1 MDSEPTDAMAER
13 YNIDLDAGSDWSQE
27 FLYQDPDGTPI
38 DLTGGSASLVIRR
51 AIPGSDAALT
61 LTSPSG
67 GLTIT
72 PEDGSI
78 LIEITRT
85 QSAALSGRYVYEL
98 HYTSAGDKR
107 ERLIE
112 GSVNVNPLL

>member
-1 MDSEPTDAMAER
+1 MAER
-13 YNIDLDAGSDWSQE
+13 YNIDIDAGSDWSQE

-38 DLTGGSASLVIRR
+38 DLTGGSAEMVIRR
-51 AIPGSDAALT
+51 GIPGSPAALT

-78 LIEITRT
+78 LVEITRA
-85 QSAALSGRYVYEL
+85 QSAALDGRYVYEL
-98 HYTSAGDKR
+98 HFTDAGDKR
-107 ERLIE
+107 ARFVE